1 MIIEEAQPPEEEDRA
16 ADAAASLSQPVS
28 EGLDSPHT
36 VEKDNAAEAKA
47 EDTQVLESPR
57 TRGSE
62 GASVSVDGNTGLM
75 LDIPVQLSVQ
85 LGQTEMLFKDALE
98 LCPGAVIELDESVDE
113 PVDLLING
121 KLIETGVVVT
131 VDGRLGVR
139 VLDIARFQSYQD
151 GKQG

>member
-1 MIIEEAQPPEEEDRA
+1 
-16 ADAAASLSQPVS
+16 
-28 EGLDSPHT
+28 
-36 VEKDNAAEAKA
+36 VEDNAAEANA
-47 EDTQVLESPR
+47 EDTHVVEYPR

-62 GASVSVDGNTGLM
+62 GASAPVDVNTGLM

-85 LGQTEMLFKDALE
+85 LGQTEMLFKDLLE

-121 KLIETGVVVT
+121 KLIATGEVVT

-139 VLDIARFQSYQD
+139 VLDIAHFQSYQD

>member
-1 MIIEEAQPPEEEDRA
+1 MIIEGSQSPEEEDRA
-16 ADAAASLSQPVS
+16 ADASASQPVS
-28 EGLDSPHT
+28 EVLDSSHT
-36 VEKDNAAEAKA
+36 VVKDNAAFP
-47 EDTQVLESPR
+47 DTQVLEKL
-57 TRGSE
+57 E
-62 GASVSVDGNTGLM
+62 GTSAPVDGNTGLM

-85 LGQTEMLFKDALE
+85 LGQTEMLFKDLLE

-121 KLIETGVVVT
+121 KLIATGEVVT

-139 VLDIARFQSYQD
+139 VLNIARFQSYQD